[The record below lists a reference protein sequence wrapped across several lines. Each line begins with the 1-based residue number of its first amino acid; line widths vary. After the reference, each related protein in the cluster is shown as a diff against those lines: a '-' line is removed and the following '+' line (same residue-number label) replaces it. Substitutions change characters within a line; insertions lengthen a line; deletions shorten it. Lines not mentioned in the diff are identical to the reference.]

1 MPNNR
6 PFSWGGLIGF
16 ALFLIAVAGLVWY
29 GVSIGKITLP
39 DVLVADTPIP
49 TAAPPTPI
57 TTPEPVVE
65 LLDYG
70 RLIRPIPEI
79 RIDEPAGALIIYVE
93 NMTYQNAI
101 EQLDEVA
108 RRVVLPGDEW
118 VYYFDTLSGGTLY
131 VIFRCVADQLY
142 LPIIERRCQSS
153 MFNPGELPVSFLY
166 DNGFVSQS
174 PQQP

>member
-1 MPNNR
+1 MRTWRDN
-6 PFSWGGLIGF
+6 WGGLVVAALF
-16 ALFLIAVAGLVWY
+16 ALAVLGLTLAGIN
-29 GVSIGKITLP
+29 SGKITLP
-39 DVLVADTPIP
+39 NFLVKDTPTSIP
-49 TAAPPTPI
+49 TPVATPQ
-57 TTPEPVVE
+57 PEPVVE

-153 MFNPGELPVSFLY
+153 MFNPGEVPISFLY
-166 DNGFVSQS
+166 DNGFVSQLS
-174 PQQP
+174 Q